1 MLISHALIPTLQ
13 DASVGGSDSAE
24 EVAWTP
30 GEGAVPAAPRSALPS
45 TMRQET
51 SAAINLLTM
60 SYKDDKVR
68 TFGLQSVTE
77 LTSLSHPL

>member
-1 MLISHALIPTLQ
+1 M
-13 DASVGGSDSAE
+13 GGSDSAE

-60 SYKDDKVR
+60 SFKDDKVR
-68 TFGLQSVTE
+68 TFVLQSVPE
-77 LTSLSHPL
+77 ISALSHPL